1 MGARHKDCHNPHCPL
16 SNPPGHCLTKK
27 GYWRIWTR
35 GPDKGKYLHRW
46 VIEKLTGEKPGPD
59 KEIHHIDFDPLY
71 CCPYNLAVMDYGLHQ
86 ALDNSSR
93 LGMQKGIKGFQ
104 RRPGANDEIDKLV
117 VEMILADW
125 QGRGRQWS
133 VLKALDRMNPAQCQQ
148 GLFGQE

>member
-1 MGARHKDCHNPHCPL
+1 
-16 SNPPGHCLTKK
+16 
-27 GYWRIWTR
+27 
-35 GPDKGKYLHRW
+35 
-46 VIEKLTGEKPGPD
+46 
-59 KEIHHIDFDPLY
+59 
-71 CCPYNLAVMDYGLHQ
+71 MDYDLHQ

-117 VEMILADW
+117 VDMILADW
-125 QGRGRQWS
+125 QGLGRQWS